1 MEIDKSELYRMIT
14 RTFPRSHFDDVHDV
28 IQATMAYAWERSQ
41 LREQPLNA
49 QAYATVIAKRMML
62 KLVMQ
67 RRRYLYPDR
76 ESSHGWETLQEEEE
90 CLVEE
95 HTPDASVDVQQLL
108 SVLPDHYAMILRRH
122 YLEGAPLRVIADEV
136 HVTHPTMRKRHQ
148 RALQLAR
155 RFFGIESIPV
165 ADP

>member
-76 ESSHGWETLQEEEE
+76 ESAHGWETLQEEEE

-95 HTPDASVDVQQLL
+95 HTPDASVDV
-108 SVLPDHYAMILRRH
+108 
-122 YLEGAPLRVIADEV
+122 
-136 HVTHPTMRKRHQ
+136 
-148 RALQLAR
+148 
-155 RFFGIESIPV
+155 
-165 ADP
+165 